1 MFAEKGFHRATT
13 REIAETA
20 NVSEGTTYNYF
31 ASKDDL
37 LIGIMTRLGE
47 QQQPDEVLAQAL
59 HGDARDWFIT
69 VYRLRQEFMQQHGA
83 TLQAVLSEVLI
94 NRGFSERYYRE
105 IMAQLLKLT
114 EQYIQAQIE
123 RGQIRQVNA
132 ACWAARILFAINI
145 GLTLRFVVGDPLLLS
160 EMENPDETFFDV
172 RYWAQSDAEARE
184 WVRAGRVKGAII
196 VPGGFAEALQ
206 QGR

>member
-20 NVSEGTTYNYF
+20 DVSEGTIYNYF

-132 ACWAARILFAINI
+132 AWAARILFAINI
-145 GLTLRFVVGDPLLLS
+145 GLTLGFVVGDPLLLS